1 MKTLNGSVQSDAYL
15 LQNYQLVDVNLG
27 SKF

>member
-15 LQNYQLVDVNLG
+15 LQYYQLVDVNLG